1 MQEMT
6 TQKAPKKG
14 GNKFLVRA
22 SDENLGTKKT
32 GLKIFCR
39 TNRSVAPPSPPPQLW
54 NP

>member
-32 GLKIFCR
+32 GLKIFVGQTDR
-39 TNRSVAPPSPPPQLW
+39 PIRPPP
-54 NP
+54 